1 MWPESPSSWIS
12 DLEFKAVE
20 EEMSWVLA
28 MHVLVNGVLVS
39 VAAKRSNDLVSVG
52 MMSQYGMK
60 NPG

>member
-1 MWPESPSSWIS
+1 
-12 DLEFKAVE
+12 
-20 EEMSWVLA
+20 MSWVLV
-28 MHVLVNGVLVS
+28 MHVPPLDCVLVS